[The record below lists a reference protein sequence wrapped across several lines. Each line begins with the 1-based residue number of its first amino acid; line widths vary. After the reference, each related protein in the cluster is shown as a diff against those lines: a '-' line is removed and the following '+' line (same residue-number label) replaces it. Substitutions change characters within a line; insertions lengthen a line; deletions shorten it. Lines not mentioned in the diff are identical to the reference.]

1 MEPPSASLLVM
12 PSNSAVTLRY
22 LVSSLTLCFALPT
35 SLTNIIVYMFSVN
48 KRRDKVYGPRNKER
62 SDEAGM
68 RDQTEFENKDFR
80 YVL

>member
-1 MEPPSASLLVM
+1 M
-12 PSNSAVTLRY
+12 
-22 LVSSLTLCFALPT
+22 F
-35 SLTNIIVYMFSVN
+35 LTN
-48 KRRDKVYGPRNKER
+48 RHRDKQYGPADKEA